1 MNDPQDMIPNEI
13 PHQVDFS
20 VEPAN
25 APLLEEDFAA
35 ALLSVGGV
43 ADRAMVRRTQRR
55 VREQAIEMAER
66 RKRARHGIGLTIL
79 GFSLLLLV
87 LTPVIW
93 SGSHLEQGWDFTDF
107 ETQSMYMI
115 GWLFPVT
122 LIGLVLGCLRMRA
135 GRGTR
140 RIDHRV
146 GSRLDSLVR

>member
-1 MNDPQDMIPNEI
+1 MKNTRLNFTAPKGISCIE
-13 PHQVDFS
+13 S
-20 VEPAN
+20 
-25 APLLEEDFAA
+25 APLQEHDFAA

-43 ADRAMVRRTQRR
+43 ADRAMVCRTQRR
-55 VREQAIEMAER
+55 VREQALELAER
-66 RKRARHGIGLTIL
+66 RRRARHGIGLTIL
-79 GFSLLLLV
+79 AFSLLLLV

-93 SGSHLEQGWDFTDF
+93 SGFHLQQGWDFTDF

-122 LIGLVLGCLRMRA
+122 LVALVLACLRMRT

-146 GSRLDSLVR
+146 SSRLDSLVR

>member
-1 MNDPQDMIPNEI
+1 MKKNDLRSPVSDRFDSAQQSE
-13 PHQVDFS
+13 Q
-20 VEPAN
+20 
-25 APLLEEDFAA
+25 LGA
-35 ALLSVGGV
+35 ALLAVGGV
-43 ADRAMVRRTQRR
+43 ADRAMVARTQRL
-55 VREQAIEMAER
+55 VREHALQMEER
-66 RKRARHGIGLTIL
+66 RRRARHGIGLTIL

-93 SGSHLEQGWDFTDF
+93 SGFHMQLEEGWQGFTGVDL
-107 ETQSMYMI
+107 QSMYVI

-122 LIGLVLGCLRMRA
+122 MVGLILACIRMRV